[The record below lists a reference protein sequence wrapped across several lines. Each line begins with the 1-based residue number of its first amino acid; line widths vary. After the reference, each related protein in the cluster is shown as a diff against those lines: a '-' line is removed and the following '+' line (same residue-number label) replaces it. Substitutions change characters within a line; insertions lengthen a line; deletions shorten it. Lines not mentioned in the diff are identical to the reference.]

1 MKTLRKPSLAA
12 FFLVSSVLA
21 GCAVAPPEPPEDAV
35 RQRAQQWL
43 DALMDFDIEGIYGF
57 TTPAYRSAH
66 SARFYSKN
74 YAGRNMWKTAE
85 LGNVQCDAADAF
97 GLCKV
102 EVVVTY
108 RGFNMKD
115 DMTTVLTE
123 SWTEVAGV
131 WYSQPRQ

>member
-1 MKTLRKPSLAA
+1 
-12 FFLVSSVLA
+12 
-21 GCAVAPPEPPEDAV
+21 
-35 RQRAQQWL
+35 
-43 DALMDFDIEGIYGF
+43 MDFDIEGIYRF

>member
-1 MKTLRKPSLAA
+1 MKTPSQSSLAA
-12 FFLVSSVLA
+12 FLLVGGVLA
-21 GCAVAPPEPPEDAV
+21 GCVVAPPEPPEDAV

-43 DALMDFDIEGIYGF
+43 DALMHFDIEGIYRF
-57 TTPAYRSAH
+57 TSPAYRSAH
-66 SARFYSKN
+66 SARFYAKN

-85 LGNVQCDAADAF
+85 LGDVQCDAAHAF

-115 DMTTVLTE
+115 EMTTVLTE
-123 SWTEVAGV
+123 SWIEVAGV